1 MLYQKID
8 IDKLK
13 VLNITFRHIADFIC
27 GISYADKLYCEIM
40 YLDFYGLKEQPFN
53 ITPDPRFLVYTPGH
67 REAFDNLL
75 YGINSR
81 KGFIK
86 MVGEVG
92 TGKTTLCRAVLR
104 TLPDNVESA
113 LILNPAMDEVQL
125 ISAIMQDLGIP
136 VFCNDRMRLIN
147 LLNAYLLDQN
157 SSGRNV
163 VVVIDEAQNLPAA
176 VMEQIRLLSN
186 LETDQDKLMQI
197 VMVGQPELET
207 RLACR
212 DLRQLR
218 QRIMV
223 SSRLKPLDRK
233 ETEYYINHR
242 LKVAGGGDDI
252 GFNSAA
258 INLIFKKTRGLPR
271 LVNKICDL
279 ALLSGY
285 ADGSRI
291 VGRKQAKEAIIELE
305 GVV

>member
-1 MLYQKID
+1 
-8 IDKLK
+8 
-13 VLNITFRHIADFIC
+13 
-27 GISYADKLYCEIM
+27 M

-53 ITPDPRFLVYTPGH
+53 ITPDPRFLVYTNGH
-67 REAFDNLL
+67 REAFDSLL
-75 YGINSR
+75 YGIKSR

-104 TLPDNVESA
+104 TLPDDVESA
-113 LILNPAMDEVQL
+113 LILNPAADEIQL

-157 SSGRNV
+157 RAGRNV
-163 VVVIDEAQNLPAA
+163 VVMIDEAQNLPAA

-197 VMVGQPELET
+197 VMVGQPELEN
-207 RLACR
+207 RLGR
-212 DLRQLR
+212 NELRQLR

-223 SSRLKPLDRK
+223 SARLEPLGRRD
-233 ETEYYINHR
+233 TGYYISHR
-242 LKVAGGGDDI
+242 LRVAGAGEELAFEPGAV
-252 GFNSAA
+252 AA
-258 INLIFKKTRGLPR
+258 VYKISRGLPR

-279 ALLSGY
+279 ALLAGY
-285 ADGSRI
+285 ADRSRRI
-291 VGRKQAKEAIIELE
+291 DRKHARQAIAELE
-305 GVV
+305 GVI